1 MDLQTTVV
9 YGPVQSRRLGRSLG
23 VNLAPGAFKACN
35 FNCAYCQY
43 GWTALPSRIAWP
55 EPASVL
61 QAVEAALIADPHVD
75 HITLAGNGEPTLHPG
90 FARIVDGLLDVRA
103 RRAPSVRLAVL
114 SNGSTL
120 SRMDV
125 VRALSTV
132 DERHMKLDAGD
143 ATTLLR
149 LNACPISLGRLISDL
164 KGLGGIVLQS
174 MFVHDTNGTVDNT
187 TPGAVAAW
195 LDAVKQIRPE
205 AVHVYSLDRRPPM
218 NSLRKVEG
226 AELDAIAA
234 RVTTLGIKAEVFH

>member
-55 EPASVL
+55 DPAVVVS
-61 QAVEAALIADPHVD
+61 AVEAALIADPNVD
-75 HITLAGNGEPTLHPG
+75 HVTLAGNGEPTMHPA
-90 FARIVDGLLDVRA
+90 FARIVDGLLGVRTE
-103 RRAPSVRLAVL
+103 RAPKARLAVL

-120 SRMDV
+120 NRMDV
-125 VRALSTV
+125 IHALSTL

-149 LNACPISLGRLISDL
+149 MNACPVSLGRLITDL
-164 KGLGGIVLQS
+164 KGLDGIVLQS
-174 MFVHDTNGTVDNT
+174 MFVHDVNGSVDNT
-187 TPGAVAAW
+187 TPSAVAAW
-195 LDAVKQIRPE
+195 LDAVQQIKPD
-205 AVHVYSLDRRPPM
+205 AVHLYSLDRKPAM
-218 NSLRKVEG
+218 ASLRRVDG
-226 AELDAIAA
+226 PELDAIAM
-234 RVTTLGIKAEVFH
+234 RVATLGIKAEVFH

>member
-1 MDLQTTVV
+1 MNLQTTVV

-55 EPASVL
+55 EPSTIVG
-61 QAVEAALIADPHVD
+61 AVEASLIANPNVD
-75 HITLAGNGEPTLHPG
+75 HVTLAGNGEPTLHPG
-90 FARIVDGLLDVRA
+90 FARIVDGLLQVRE
-103 RRAPSVRLAVL
+103 RRAPHARLAVL

-120 SRMDV
+120 HRLDIV
-125 VRALSTV
+125 HALSTL

-149 LNACPISLGRLISDL
+149 MNACPVSLGRLITDL
-164 KGLGGIVLQS
+164 KSLGRVVLQS

-187 TPGAVAAW
+187 TPNALAAW
-195 LDAVKQIRPE
+195 LDAVKQIRPD
-205 AVHVYSLDRRPPM
+205 AVHVYSLDRAPAM
-218 NSLRKVEG
+218 TSLRKVER
-226 AELDAIAA
+226 LDLETIAT
-234 RVTTLGIKAEVFH
+234 RVATLGIKAEVFH